1 MEDFLKEI
9 WPAAIIIAI
18 SIFSGIRNASKMPE
32 RKQDAQQPQP
42 DTLDENFPEVEVFES
57 PFVHP
62 SETATPRP
70 SFEKRRPSKEYV
82 SVKSATKPVDVP
94 EAPAAERGAKVA
106 FKGKNDAKKAFIY
119 SEILNRKYT

>member
-42 DTLDENFPEVEVFES
+42 DTLDENFPEMEVFEP
-57 PFVHP
+57 PFVRP
-62 SETATPRP
+62 SETATPLP

-82 SVKSATKPVDVP
+82 SVKSATKPIDVP
-94 EAPAAERGAKVA
+94 EASVAERGAKVA

>member
-42 DTLDENFPEVEVFES
+42 DTLDENFPEMEVFEP
-57 PFVHP
+57 PFVRP
-62 SETATPRP
+62 SETATSRP

-82 SVKSATKPVDVP
+82 SAKNATKPVDVP
-94 EAPAAERGAKVA
+94 ETPVAERGAKVA